1 MFIAIPFGFLR
12 TYGPKVWRDI
22 NRYEDLIA
30 DAAVSGRDLESKHE
44 VMHPP
49 SSPSPSTESGLCG
62 SPVRAPGAL
71 APECALP
78 HHEVVPAR
86 RREAD

>member
-49 SSPSPSTESGLCG
+49 S
-62 SPVRAPGAL
+62 V
-71 APECALP
+71 
-78 HHEVVPAR
+78 EVGYLY
-86 RREAD
+86 